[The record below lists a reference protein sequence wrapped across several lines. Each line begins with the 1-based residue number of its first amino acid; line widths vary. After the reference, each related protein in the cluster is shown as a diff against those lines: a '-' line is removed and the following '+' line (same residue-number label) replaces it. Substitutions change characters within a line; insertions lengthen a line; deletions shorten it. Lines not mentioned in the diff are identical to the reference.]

1 MREALANA
9 LIHAQHNS
17 MGNVVVDGWV
27 DRIVI
32 SNPGSM
38 LVSVSEFYE
47 GQHSVCRNPLLQKM
61 FVFIGVGEKAGSGA
75 DVIVKGWE
83 DQKWAKPVL
92 NEHIEP
98 ERVEMVMEMFKG
110 EDVESGFI
118 GKELA
123 RSWQGVGK
131 ELGVDFQILER
142 IANYCKEPKSLAEI
156 ARHLGLSDRYKMKKK
171 YIDPL
176 LGRYL
181 EMTLPE
187 TPNSPAQRYVMTGV
201 GRAMV

>member
-1 MREALANA
+1 
-9 LIHAQHNS
+9 
-17 MGNVVVDGWV
+17 MGNVVVDSWV
-27 DRIVI
+27 DKIII

-38 LVSVSEFYE
+38 LVSVNEFYE

-83 DQKWAKPVL
+83 DQKWIKPML
-92 NEHIEP
+92 NEHVEP
-98 ERVEMVMEMFKG
+98 ERVELVMEMV
-110 EDVESGFI
+110 EDKEVKSLPD
-118 GKELA
+118 GKESA

-131 ELGVDFQILER
+131 ELGLDFQILER
-142 IANYCKEPKSLAEI
+142 IAIYCKEPKSLAEI
-156 ARHLGLSDRYKMKKK
+156 AEHLGLSDRYKMKKK

-181 EMTLPE
+181 EMTQPE
-187 TPNSPAQRYVMTGV
+187 TPNSPAQRYVLTEV
-201 GRAMV
+201 GKSMGF